1 MAYTTGGRTPLRQQ
15 LQLDGGVQSL
25 TLAADVQLDDLSANV
40 LLINGT
46 LADRAV
52 KMPAANRN
60 GSIFRIVNTGATN
73 ALNLQ
78 DSTGAAIAGA
88 TAALAVG
95 AATWVVNEGGT
106 WRHTGIESITL

>member
-1 MAYTTGGRTPLRQQ
+1 MSYTTGGRTPLRQQ
-15 LQLDGGVQSL
+15 LQLDGGVESL
-25 TLAADVQLDDLSANV
+25 VLAADLQLDDRSANV
-40 LLINGT
+40 LRIDGGA
-46 LADRAV
+46 ADRAV

-73 ALNLQ
+73 VLNLQ
-78 DSTGAAIAGA
+78 DSTGSPIAGA